1 LLKGRDLIGRLGR
14 MYTVVVEFAGDP
26 KTYEFELLESAIEV
40 YEHATSNGIDAYIID
55 EFGDILYIK

>member
-1 LLKGRDLIGRLGR
+1 